1 MVKSSKR
8 RKKGKPKE
16 RHNSQEP
23 RKRAR
28 ASPSLGKPTII
39 GLLLKS

>member
-8 RKKGKPKE
+8 RQKGKPKE

-23 RKRAR
+23 RKKER
-28 ASPSLGKPTII
+28 ASLSLGKPTII
-39 GLLLKS
+39 SLLLKS